1 MQVFRKS
8 TLRSIV
14 VSLVVA
20 IALTGTAFSAEK
32 KKTTSKK
39 TSAAAATPTPANVV
53 AKVNGIPITR
63 EELDRATKF
72 MLAQSQNKN
81 ELTAEQKKNAD
92 TAVLEQ
98 LISAELLYQ
107 AGKKLTIA
115 DIDSRVATQ
124 MKLGKGRFPSTAAYD
139 KALKDSGLTEK
150 ELEEFAR
157 KEIYINNLIEQE
169 IAAKITISDADAK
182 KFYDENTDKFKQA
195 ESVQASHI
203 LIGVDPKLSAEEKG
217 KAKEKAEGLLKRA
230 KAGEDFAALAKDN
243 STCPSAPQGGNLGYF
258 GKGQMV
264 PEFEKAAFSLKPG
277 EISNLVETKFGYHI
291 IKVTDKKAAG
301 TVSFDEAKK
310 EIANYLKIQKIQQN
324 ISAHVEKLRK
334 EAKIEIVKS

>member
-1 MQVFRKS
+1 MHIFRKS

-39 TSAAAATPTPANVV
+39 TVAVPATPTNVV

-63 EELDRATKF
+63 AELDRATKF
-72 MLAQSQNKN
+72 MLAQSQNKK

-92 TAVLEQ
+92 VAVLEQ

-107 AGKKLTIA
+107 AGKKLKIA
-115 DIDSRVATQ
+115 DVDSRVAAQ
-124 MKLGKGRFPSTAAYD
+124 IKLGKSKFPSTAAYD
-139 KALKDSGLTEK
+139 KALKESGLTEK

-169 IAAKITISDADAK
+169 IASKVTISNDDAK
-182 KFYDENTDKFKQA
+182 KFYDENTDKFKQS

-203 LIGVDPKLSAEEKG
+203 LIGIDPKLTADEKA
-217 KAKEKAEGLLKRA
+217 KAKEKAAGLLKRA
-230 KAGEDFAALAKDN
+230 KAGEDFATLAKDN

-264 PEFEKAAFSLKPG
+264 PEFEKAAFALKPG
-277 EISNLVETKFGYHI
+277 EISDIVETKFGYHI

-301 TVSFDEAKK
+301 TVAFNDAKND
-310 EIANYLKIQKIQQN
+310 ITNYLKIQKIQQN
-324 ISAHVEKLRK
+324 ISSFVDKLRK
-334 EAKIEIVKS
+334 EAKVEIINS

>member
-1 MQVFRKS
+1 MHIFRKS

-39 TSAAAATPTPANVV
+39 TSAVPATPANVV
-53 AKVNGIPITR
+53 AKVNGVSITR
-63 EELDRATKF
+63 AELDRATKF
-72 MLAQSQNKN
+72 MLAQNQNKK
-81 ELTAEQKKNAD
+81 ELTAEEKKKAD

-107 AGKKLTIA
+107 AGKKLKIA
-115 DIDSRVATQ
+115 DVDSRVAAQ
-124 MKLGKGRFPSTAAYD
+124 MKLGKSKFPSTAAYD
-139 KALKDSGLTEK
+139 KALKESGLTEK

-169 IAAKITISDADAK
+169 IASKVTISDDDAK
-182 KFYDENTDKFKQA
+182 KFYDENPDKFKQS

-203 LIGVDPKLSAEEKG
+203 LIGVDPKLTADEKA
-217 KAKEKAEGLLKRA
+217 KAKEKAAGLLKRA

-243 STCPSAPQGGNLGYF
+243 STCPSAPQGGNLGSF

-277 EISNLVETKFGYHI
+277 EISDIVETKFGYHI

-301 TVSFDEAKK
+301 TVAFSDAKND
-310 EIANYLKIQKIQQN
+310 IANYLKIQKIQQN
-324 ISAHVEKLRK
+324 ISAFVDKLRK
-334 EAKIEIVKS
+334 EAKVEIINS

>member
-1 MQVFRKS
+1 MQAFRKS

-14 VSLVVA
+14 VSLIVA
-20 IALTGTAFSAEK
+20 IALTGTAFSAQK
-32 KKTTSKK
+32 KK
-39 TSAAAATPTPANVV
+39 TSAKKTEEVASTPANVV
-53 AKVNGIPITR
+53 AKVNGTPITR

-72 MLAQSQNKN
+72 MLAQSQNKK

-92 TAVLEQ
+92 AAVLEQ

-115 DIDSRVATQ
+115 DIDSRVAAQ
-124 MKLGKGRFPSTAAYD
+124 MKLGKSKFPNTAAYD

-150 ELEEFAR
+150 NLEEFAR

-169 IAAKITISDADAK
+169 IASKVIISDDDAK
-182 KFYDENTDKFKQA
+182 KFYDANGDKFKQP
-195 ESVQASHI
+195 ETVQASHI
-203 LIGVDPKLSAEEKG
+203 LIGVDPKASAEEKS
-217 KAKEKAEGLLKRA
+217 KAKEKAEALLKRA
-230 KAGEDFAALAKDN
+230 KAGEDFASLAKGN

-264 PEFEKAAFSLKPG
+264 PEFEKAAFALKPG
-277 EISNLVETKFGYHI
+277 EISDIVETQFGYHI

-301 TVSFDEAKK
+301 TVSFSDAKK
-310 EIANYLKIQKIQQN
+310 EIVNYLKIQKIQQD
-324 ISAHVEKLRK
+324 ISALVDKLRK
-334 EAKIEIVKS
+334 EAKIEIIK

>member
-1 MQVFRKS
+1 MHIFRKS

-14 VSLVVA
+14 ASLVVA

-32 KKTTSKK
+32 KKTPSKS
-39 TSAAAATPTPANVV
+39 TVAVPTTPANVV

-63 EELDRATKF
+63 EELNRATKF
-72 MLAQSQNKN
+72 MLAQSQNKK

-92 TAVLEQ
+92 AAVLEQ

-107 AGKKLTIA
+107 AGKKLKIA
-115 DIDSRVATQ
+115 DVDSRVAAQ
-124 MKLGKGRFPSTAAYD
+124 MKLGKDRFPSTAAYD
-139 KALKDSGLTEK
+139 KALKESGLTEK

-169 IAAKITISDADAK
+169 IASKVTVSDEEAK
-182 KFYDENTDKFKQA
+182 KFYDENTDKFKQS

-203 LIGVDPKLSAEEKG
+203 LIGVDPKLSADEKA
-217 KAKEKAEGLLKRA
+217 KAKEKAASLLKRA

-243 STCPSAPQGGNLGYF
+243 STCPSASQGGNLGSF

-264 PEFEKAAFSLKPG
+264 PEFEKAAFALKPG
-277 EISNLVETKFGYHI
+277 EISDIVETKFGYHI
-291 IKVTDKKAAG
+291 IKVTDKKAEG
-301 TVSFDEAKK
+301 TIAFNDAKND
-310 EIANYLKIQKIQQN
+310 IANYLKIQKIQKN
-324 ISAHVEKLRK
+324 ISAFVDKLRK
-334 EAKIEIVKS
+334 EAKVEII